1 MRKFCI
7 PLLSMALFT
16 SVIEFTPNYT
26 SAKEITSVDITED
39 NQYKIDKRLVE
50 IADKYEIG
58 EEIKGDDLEFIKQHA
73 IKVEDNDGMKPWIK
87 AIFTAL
93 VELYENII
101 YYNVFVDGSVK
112 SSSSTLT
119 VRGKEA

>member
-1 MRKFCI
+1 
-7 PLLSMALFT
+7 MALFT

-58 EEIKGDDLEFIKQHA
+58 EEIKGDDLEFIKQHV